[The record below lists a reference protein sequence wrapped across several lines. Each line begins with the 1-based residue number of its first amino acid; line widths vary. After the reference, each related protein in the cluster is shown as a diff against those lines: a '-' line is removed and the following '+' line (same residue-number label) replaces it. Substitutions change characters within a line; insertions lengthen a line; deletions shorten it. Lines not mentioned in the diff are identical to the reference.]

1 MFWERLK
8 MIEEKEDLEQ
18 EIYDLCEN
26 VNIINEKNAG
36 NITKIVEN
44 DKINFITRKI
54 KKISRY
60 IKNIE
65 LPLELQDDK
74 KKLID
79 KLNAIL
85 KVQNNISELLEGNP
99 ININSI
105 NSNIDSM
112 ITIIKELESLTS
124 VMVDVSVF
132 TQKTGIKDNVI
143 LYRRELNKL
152 VEEIDKIKENNSK
165 ELKVL
170 RESDISKI
178 NEINQKFSEIQEN
191 MENQL
196 VTFNGKIDKFKDDI
210 NQKNLE
216 LTNIKSNYET
226 ETKAIE
232 EDFRKKFSELEKE
245 ANEDF
250 EILKENIN
258 KKDEKISELIGLI
271 GNKANIGEYKSNAD
285 KAHQERIRWQIAT
298 VVIFVIA
305 FILMVIITISTKDYN
320 ITTLARYI
328 VSVILLG
335 MSGYTGKQA
344 SNQRKDEV
352 YYRKQQL
359 ELSSI
364 DVYLDDMPED
374 TKVEIKQKLA
384 ERIFGQ
390 ASETYKS
397 KYDDTT
403 SETLDKLIKLIENIA
418 KK

>member
-1 MFWERLK
+1 M
-8 MIEEKEDLEQ
+8 
-18 EIYDLCEN
+18 
-26 VNIINEKNAG
+26 
-36 NITKIVEN
+36 
-44 DKINFITRKI
+44 
-54 KKISRY
+54 
-60 IKNIE
+60 
-65 LPLELQDDK
+65 PLELQDDK

-132 TQKTGIKDNVI
+132 TQKTEIKDNVI